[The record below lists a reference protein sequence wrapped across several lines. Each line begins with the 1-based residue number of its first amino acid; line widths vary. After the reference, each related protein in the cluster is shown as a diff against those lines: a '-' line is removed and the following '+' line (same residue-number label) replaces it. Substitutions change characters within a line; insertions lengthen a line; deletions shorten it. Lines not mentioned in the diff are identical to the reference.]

1 MGEVFLA
8 LDTVLRRRVAIK
20 ILSVLHALDPSA
32 DKRLLQEARAAAAL
46 DHPNICAV
54 YAVGQDAGRTFIAM
68 QWVEGEP
75 LSAHIKRGPLGLAD
89 ALKITIQVAE
99 ALREAHA
106 HGVVHRD
113 LKPGNVMLDARG
125 DAKLLDFGLATL
137 RDDPLVAS
145 EAETRS
151 RLTNP
156 GAISGT
162 LAYMSPEQARGL
174 TLDGRTDLFSLGIL
188 LYELLTG
195 RRPFDGDTA
204 ADRLSALLTAPAAP
218 LSRYMKEAPAE
229 LQRIVSKALTKDRDQ
244 RYPSATDLLGDLRAF
259 ETSSAAGAV
268 IVERTAVT
276 RVAPAPGPVALAV
289 LPFDDMSPGQDQA
302 FFCEGMAEEVINA
315 VAHIEGLRVA
325 SRSSAFE
332 ARRKTKDLRE
342 VGATLRVD
350 VVLEGS
356 VRQSG
361 SRLRVTARLVNV
373 ADGLE
378 RWSERYER
386 EMRDVFEIQD
396 EIACAIASALKIH
409 VAGETEHP
417 LMRRATESLEA
428 YQLYLKGVYHWNR
441 RLPESLRAALELF
454 EQALAADPGYAP
466 AYAAIAACHIAPGY
480 YGAAPPQ
487 AVMPLGKAAAERAL
501 ALDPS
506 VSDAHAI
513 LGMVTAVFDYE
524 WLRAEDHFQRAI
536 ALNPSS
542 STALMWYALFH
553 LTPLGRLDE
562 ALVIARRGEQ
572 NDPLN
577 PAPSAVVGA
586 VLYNRREYAA
596 ALAQLE
602 RPLALQ
608 PRYPIAHVYAG
619 KAAAAI
625 GRFDRAAASLETAR
639 SLLGGGSLVLG
650 TLVACHAAQG
660 DRRRAEATM
669 DELQALATKTYV
681 PAYSFA
687 EAFIALGE
695 HEKAFEWL
703 GRAREERSALPLFL
717 LSDRV
722 YDPLREDPR
731 FGALVSRFNL

>member
-8 LDTVLRRRVAIK
+8 QDTVLRRRVAIK
-20 ILSVLHALDPSA
+20 ILPLLHARNPSA

-54 YAVGQDAGRTFIAM
+54 YAVGRDAGRTFIAM

-75 LSAHIKRGPLGLAD
+75 LSAHIKRGPLGLPD
-89 ALKITIQVAE
+89 ALRLTIQVAE

-113 LKPGNVMLDARG
+113 LKPGNVMIDARG

-137 RDDPLVAS
+137 REDPVAAS
-145 EAETRS
+145 EGETRS
-151 RLTNP
+151 RLTAP
-156 GAISGT
+156 GAIAGT
-162 LAYMSPEQARGL
+162 LSYMSPEQARGAP
-174 TLDGRTDLFSLGIL
+174 LDGRTDLFSLGIL

-195 RRPFDGDTA
+195 RRPFEGDTA
-204 ADRLSALLTAPAAP
+204 ADRVSALLTAPPSP
-218 LSRYMKEAPAE
+218 LSRYMKESPAE
-229 LQRIVSKALTKDRDQ
+229 LQRIVNKALAKARNE
-244 RYPSATDLLGDLRAF
+244 RYQTAMDLLADLRAF
-259 ETSSAAGAV
+259 DASSSSGVVTA
-268 IVERTAVT
+268 ESTAVT
-276 RVAPAPGPVALAV
+276 QAAAGPVALAV

-332 ARRKTKDLRE
+332 ARRKTRDLRE

-386 EMRDVFEIQD
+386 EIRDVFEIQD
-396 EIACAIASALKIH
+396 EIACAIASALKVH

-466 AYAAIAACHIAPGY
+466 AYAATAACHIAPGY

-506 VSDAHAI
+506 LSDAHAI
-513 LGMVTAVFDYE
+513 LGMVTAVFEYE
-524 WLRAEDHFQRAI
+524 WLGAEDHFQRAI

-625 GRFDRAAASLETAR
+625 GRYDRAAASLETAR

-669 DELQALATKTYV
+669 DELQALATKSYV

-687 EAFIALGE
+687 EAFIALNDY
-695 HEKAFEWL
+695 EKAFESL
-703 GRAREERSALPLFL
+703 GKAREERSALPLFL
-717 LSDRV
+717 LTDGV
-722 YDPLREDPR
+722 YDPLREDAR